1 MPKALKNHP
10 ETTKSSG
17 CGVEFVC
24 NVIGV
29 YNLPPPPSPTPSLPL
44 VTVTVN
50 ESTLLTSTPKSKHP
64 VNLSYRYD
72 SALSFPIQKE
82 TADATI
88 TFKAGVE
95 LSSATMNLSEVSISH
110 KNNPEPVQTTLTL
123 KTKTPTNLPP
133 TLRLSLTLT
142 SNYRPEISVLSTT
155 ASSYFNLVD
164 SLVNAVSPTLQIVK
178 EKVYTKYA
186 LIPLLPVLVT
196 GACLAPVVAGV
207 GIIGLPLF
215 LPLAALAALFTFAAG
230 CCMTVFYFSTESG
243 RSKVNRALGGS
254 IQTIANTRT
263 YQQVVYEF
271 GKRPSAVSMCKTV
284 LPIDAGSRLVLSLLI
299 DFVGSCSYLLPGAGE
314 AFDVFW
320 APAQT
325 LLLVA
330 MYGDKNSSIQYISF
344 AEEMLPFTD
353 VLPTASLGWLKEHGP
368 EVWEGKIKAKVFKGK
383 ATSVAEK
390 RE

>member
-1 MPKALKNHP
+1 
-10 ETTKSSG
+10 
-17 CGVEFVC
+17 
-24 NVIGV
+24 
-29 YNLPPPPSPTPSLPL
+29 
-44 VTVTVN
+44 
-50 ESTLLTSTPKSKHP
+50 

-88 TFKAGVE
+88 TFKVIQAGVE

-368 EVWEGKIKAKVFKGK
+368 EVWEGKINAKVFKGNAK
-383 ATSVAEK
+383 SVVEK
-390 RE
+390 QE